1 MLHVPLFAIGFVLG
15 VLCVQRSAALLS
27 GNQLVYLT
35 ALLAVVCLIYVIFSS
50 ARPSRVDASQNQ
62 SAILSASKFKLFDFS
77 SLKSILLILIFT
89 FIAFGIGFLWATL
102 NAKSRMQHMLPK
114 VLEQVPIELEGTIV
128 SEPKSTQYGWRVL
141 IDIQKV
147 HAPIEAREAFQN
159 GRFPKRVS
167 LNYYPLQS
175 YSGAKALVLSQENY
189 KQEKYKQDTTAMKLM
204 VGEQWRLTASLKK
217 LHSTINPHGFDF
229 EAWAISEKLNAT
241 GTIKTKQPME
251 KLASFVWQPRYMV
264 EFVRVTIQH
273 YIAQALENKPHRGLV
288 QALVMGDQTQITQ
301 EDWQVMLNTGTTHL
315 MSISGLHISLLA
327 GLMYAMSHFCWRRSP
342 SLVLRLPARKAA
354 TLAAVITA
362 LCYAL
367 IAGFAVPTQRAL
379 CMLLVFAVA
388 LWIGRQFVISQVLAI
403 ALIVVVI
410 IDPWAVIS
418 AGFWLSF
425 GAVACLAFV
434 FTGRVAKL
442 SGYRAF
448 LSSQWAIT
456 LGLLPILLILFN
468 QVSMIAPIANAF
480 AIPLISFVVAP
491 LALIGGFFQIDF
503 LLSLSHYFIYLGMVC
518 LSWLSHQSIALWQQ
532 QAPPVWTLLPA
543 LFGAVW
549 LLLPKGFPLKWLG
562 LFGFLPMFTILP
574 PRPDIGDMKVTVLD
588 VSQGLSVVVQT
599 HSRTLIYDTGNMYNA
614 QNDAG
619 KSVIVPFLRAK
630 GIRRLDGVMVSHHDT
645 DHAGGLAS
653 LLASIPTAWL
663 SASFDATPYLSKP
676 NSLTKVFNCVAGQTW
691 RWDEVDFEVLYP
703 TQLEYEPSNLSNN
716 LSSNDQSCVLKITS
730 QHGSMLLTGD
740 IEKRAELA
748 ILNDAYARQKIRSD
762 VLVVPHHGSKTSSRT
777 DFIQAVSPSTAIFT
791 VGYLNRYRHPQHEI
805 VTRYLQENITT
816 YRSDYHG
823 GLTLDFNQSAH
834 ITLSS
839 ARKAYRR
846 YWHQSFA
853 P

>member
-15 VLCVQRSAALLS
+15 VLCVQRSAALIAS
-27 GNQLVYLT
+27 NQLVYLT
-35 ALLAVVCLIYVIFSS
+35 ALLAIVCLIFAIFSS
-50 ARPSRVDASQNQ
+50 VKPNRFDASQNQ

-77 SLKSILLILIFT
+77 SLKSIILILIFT
-89 FIAFGIGFLWATL
+89 LIAFGIGFLWATL
-102 NAKSRMQHMLPK
+102 NAKTRMQHMLPK
-114 VLEQVPIELEGTIV
+114 VLEQVPIELEGTVV

-147 HAPIEAREAFQN
+147 HAPVEAQEAFQN

-175 YSGAKALVLSQENY
+175 YSGAKALALSQEKY
-189 KQEKYKQDTTAMKLM
+189 KQEKYKKDTTSMKLM
-204 VGEQWRLTASLKK
+204 VGEQWRLTTSLKR

-241 GTIKTKQPME
+241 GTIKTKQPMD

-273 YIAQALENKPHRGLV
+273 YIAQALESKPHRGLV
-288 QALVMGDQTQITQ
+288 QALVMGDQSQITQ

-327 GLMYAMSHFCWRRSP
+327 GLVFAISHFCWRRVP
-342 SLVLRLPARKAA
+342 ALVLRLPARKAA
-354 TLAAVITA
+354 TFAAVMTA

-388 LWIGRQFVISQVLAI
+388 LWTGRQFVISQVLAI
-403 ALIVVVI
+403 ALIVVII

-442 SGYRAF
+442 SWHRAF

-456 LGLLPILLILFN
+456 LGLLPLLLILFN
-468 QVSMIAPIANAF
+468 QVSIISPIANAL

-491 LALIGGFFQIDF
+491 LALIGGFLQLDF
-503 LLSLSHYFIYLGMVC
+503 LLTLSHYFIHIGILCLG
-518 LSWLSHQSIALWQQ
+518 WLSHQSIAVWQQ
-532 QAPPVWTLLPA
+532 QAPPIWTLLPA
-543 LFGAVW
+543 ICGAIW
-549 LLLPKGFPLKWLG
+549 LLLPKGFPMKWLG
-562 LFGFLPMFTILP
+562 LVGFLPIFTIFP
-574 PRPDIGDMKVTVLD
+574 ARPDIGAMKVTVLD

-599 HSRTLIYDTGNMYNA
+599 HSRTLLYDTGNMYNA
-614 QNDAG
+614 QSDAG
-619 KSVIVPFLRAK
+619 KSVIIPFLRAK
-630 GIRRLDGVMVSHHDT
+630 GISRLDGVMVSHHDT
-645 DHAGGLAS
+645 DHTGGLAS
-653 LLASIPTAWL
+653 LLASMPISWL
-663 SASFDATPYLSKP
+663 SASFDATPYVM
-676 NSLTKVFNCVAGQTW
+676 SLNTQPAVFNCLAGQKW
-691 RWDEVDFEVLYP
+691 GWDKVDFEVLYP
-703 TQLEYEPSNLSNN
+703 TQLVYEQNAYST
-716 LSSNDQSCVLKITS
+716 NDQSCVLRITS
-730 QHGSMLLTGD
+730 QHGSILLTGD
-740 IEKRAELA
+740 IEKHAELA
-748 ILNDAYARQKIRSD
+748 ILNHEYARERLRSD
-762 VLVVPHHGSKTSSRT
+762 VLVAPHHGSKTSSRS
-777 DFIQAVSPSTAIFT
+777 DFIQAVSPSTTIFT
-791 VGYLNRYRHPQHEI
+791 VGYLNRYRHPHHEI
-805 VTRYLQENITT
+805 TARYLQENIAM

-823 GLTLDFNQSAH
+823 GLTLDFNQPSH

-839 ARKAYRR
+839 ARKEHRR